1 MAWCEC
7 SLAQLLYQTIDV
19 GPLCSQE
26 SSPLDSS
33 HFCNPVDIMRNDATG
48 ADTTED
54 TEDMP
59 DTNLS
64 LLLFPVPAYTPAVDV
79 TSTLIESGETA

>member
-1 MAWCEC
+1 MWHGVSVAWLDF
-7 SLAQLLYQTIDV
+7 SVRQQYDV

-33 HFCNPVDIMRNDATG
+33 HFCYPVDIMRNDATG

-54 TEDMP
+54 MP

-64 LLLFPVPAYTPAVDV
+64 WLLFPVPAYTPAVDV
-79 TSTLIESGETA
+79 TSTLIESSETA